1 MIGEVKEG
9 NFPAQIVSLN
19 ERVKTKHDQFSS
31 PGRAAQ
37 PTKVSQ
43 DLFFTPHHPVIKGNL
58 TKELYVNYVE
68 EAKTT
73 NNAEARPSFQ
83 DF

>member
-1 MIGEVKEG
+1 MKRSARVKED
-9 NFPAQIVSLN
+9 FPAQIVSLN
-19 ERVKTKHDQFSS
+19 AKLEVKTKHDQFSS

-43 DLFFTPHHPVIKGNL
+43 DFFFTPHHPDIKGNL
-58 TKELYVNYVE
+58 TKELSVNYVGTTKL
-68 EAKTT
+68 KT
-73 NNAEARPSFQ
+73 RPSFQ